1 MLSRPILIVASVT
14 LLLLTAPDLSAQAV
28 RGRLLDA
35 LSAEPVA
42 GALIVLVDGEGTE
55 VASTVTSA
63 RGTYVLRAPGAGRFR
78 LRAERIG
85 FQNSLSREVTLLASQ
100 TVTEEL
106 AASSTAIVLPVLS
119 VESET
124 ECRVRPEEGE
134 ATYVLWEE
142 ARKALEV
149 TDQTAAAYRF
159 DAVIY
164 QRHVNLWGEAL
175 EQGDVEF
182 VSFAGRHPWR
192 SVSIED
198 LEEHGYAREAEEG
211 TYFYGPDAAVLLS
224 DPFLDTHCFRYRLG
238 DEGVVGLAFEPV
250 HHSTDRADVEGVL
263 WIDSETSRLRTLDF
277 RYTGIEPPRHLGTG
291 PGPYGQVVFDQ
302 LPGGGWIVRDWWIRT
317 PTGSRDRGV
326 QTYVTYAQ
334 QGGRVNQTRRL
345 DASPSERRPV
355 PSVYGPPPSADSSG
369 AP

>member
-35 LSAEPVA
+35 SSAEPVA

-149 TDQTAAAYRF
+149 TDKTAAAYRF
-159 DAVIY
+159 DAVTY

-175 EQGDVEF
+175 EQGDVQF
-182 VSFAGRHPWR
+182 VS
-192 SVSIED
+192 
-198 LEEHGYAREAEEG
+198 YARPPPVAQR
-211 TYFYGPDAAVLLS
+211 
-224 DPFLDTHCFRYRLG
+224 LDRGSR
-238 DEGVVGLAFEPV
+238 
-250 HHSTDRADVEGVL
+250 RA
-263 WIDSETSRLRTLDF
+263 RLRA
-277 RYTGIEPPRHLGTG
+277 R
-291 PGPYGQVVFDQ
+291 
-302 LPGGGWIVRDWWIRT
+302 GGGGHLFLRT
-317 PTGSRDRGV
+317 
-326 QTYVTYAQ
+326 
-334 QGGRVNQTRRL
+334 
-345 DASPSERRPV
+345 
-355 PSVYGPPPSADSSG
+355 
-369 AP
+369 